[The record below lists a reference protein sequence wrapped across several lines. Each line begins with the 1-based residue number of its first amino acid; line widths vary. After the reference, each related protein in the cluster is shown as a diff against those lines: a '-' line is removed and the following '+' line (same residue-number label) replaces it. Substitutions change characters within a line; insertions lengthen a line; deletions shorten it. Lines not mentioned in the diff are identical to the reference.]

1 MGISKGWPAPAK
13 INLFLQINGRRGD
26 GYHNLQTIFQFI
38 NVCDQIDFQIRDD
51 GIIERDSDLAG
62 VSSEDD
68 LTVKAAKLLR
78 EHVQGSKGATIT
90 VHKRIPMGAGL
101 GGGSSNAATVLVA
114 LNFLWGLN
122 LPESDLVALGLRLGA
137 DVPIFVRGKSAW
149 AEGIGEKLSPFSP
162 EVGPIFVIIPNC
174 EVPTQEIFND
184 PLLTRD
190 TDAIKMHEFSIAS
203 SRNDCELVTRRL
215 YPSVGDALDW
225 LGHYRP
231 ARMSGTGSSVFAFFE
246 CREELQVVKR
256 SLPSDWIGFAAEREN
271 YSPLLKKIDKESKV
285 LKG

>member
-1 MGISKGWPAPAK
+1 
-13 INLFLQINGRRGD
+13 
-26 GYHNLQTIFQFI
+26 
-38 NVCDQIDFQIRDD
+38 
-51 GIIERDSDLAG
+51 
-62 VSSEDD
+62 
-68 LTVKAAKLLR
+68 
-78 EHVQGSKGATIT
+78 
-90 VHKRIPMGAGL
+90 MGAGL
-101 GGGSSNAATVLVA
+101 GGGSSDAATVLVA
-114 LNFLWGLN
+114 LNVLWGLN
-122 LPESDLVALGLRLGA
+122 LPENELVALGLRLGA

-190 TDAIKMHEFSIAS
+190 TDAIKMHEFSMAS

-215 YPSVGDALDW
+215 YPRVGDALDW

-231 ARMSGTGSSVFAFFE
+231 SRMSGTGSSVFALFE
-246 CREELQVVKR
+246 CREELEVVGHA
-256 SLPSDWIGFAAEREN
+256 LPSEWIGFPAEREN
-271 YSPLLKKIDKESKV
+271 HSPLLKRIDEESDG